1 MQTQL
6 PDDSRRYF
14 IDTAQIRA
22 DEGAPAGNYEKD
34 IWYENKEIG
43 GEKMETLLLLL
54 AFAGIYYILWR
65 KGWIA

>member
-1 MQTQL
+1 MQTQV

-22 DEGAPAGNYEKD
+22 DEGVPAGNYEKD
-34 IWYENKEIG
+34 IWHEKKEIR

-65 KGWIA
+65 KGWTA